1 MHPINAEFFDFY
13 FKSSA
18 WHRYIYLAGDSG
30 ARHDRVSIRDD
41 VFFAMPINL
50 PSAAEQNKISILLT
64 LIEKKIKAQFAL
76 VENLKKYKRG
86 VSRAI
91 FTQEIRLLPEA
102 DDWCQTEVG
111 NIGEIIMGQSP
122 DSDSYNTD
130 GVGVPLV
137 QGNADMCNGITS
149 PKRFTNKP
157 TKICETGSI
166 ILSVRA
172 PVGAVGR
179 ADRQICIGRGV
190 CAINTDNNDYL
201 YHFLATNES
210 YWKHIEQGGTFT
222 AISGD
227 DIASMP
233 VLYPPIEEREKIA
246 HFLNL
251 IDAEVHVAETTEMAL
266 LTLKNSLLK
275 NLFI

>member
-1 MHPINAEFFDFY
+1 MQQY
-13 FKSSA
+13 
-18 WHRYIYLAGDSG
+18 
-30 ARHDRVSIRDD
+30 V
-41 VFFAMPINL
+41 L
-50 PSAAEQNKISILLT
+50 PVTRGFLILC
-64 LIEKKIKAQFAL
+64 
-76 VENLKKYKRG
+76 KKYKRG

-91 FTQEIRLLPEA
+91 FTQEIRLLSNSGN
-102 DDWCQTEVG
+102 WYQTAVG
-111 NIGEIIMGQSP
+111 NICDIVMGQSP

-157 TKICETGSI
+157 TKICEEGSI

-190 CAINTDNNDYL
+190 CAINSDNNDYL
-201 YHFLATNES
+201 YHFLAANES

-233 VLYPPIEEREKIA
+233 ILYPSIEERKKISQ
-246 HFLNL
+246 FLNL
-251 IDAEVHVAETTEMAL
+251 IDSEVRAAETLEIAL